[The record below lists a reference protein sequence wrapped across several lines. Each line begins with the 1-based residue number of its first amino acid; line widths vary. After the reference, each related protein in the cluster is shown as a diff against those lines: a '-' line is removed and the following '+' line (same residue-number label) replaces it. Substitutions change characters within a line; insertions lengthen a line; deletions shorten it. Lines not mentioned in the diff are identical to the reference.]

1 MLANAKVWCSKCE
14 GYEHY
19 NYQCPSECQHIRTVS
34 NNDVDN
40 SKVIEDVHVPIK
52 IASIIKDITV
62 DFGTEIFD
70 EIHVSFDSIGDD
82 VNEIVESNIPVVPK
96 KSFEFPYAEISFM
109 AIPTESYPNE
119 SSEFLS
125 MIQQMVSSVSFFTDH
140 LEFIPESILSLAEFE
155 VSH

>member
-1 MLANAKVWCSKCE
+1 VLCSYNLDTIEKAFDVALKLDLTRKMLANAKVWCSKCE

-82 VNEIVESNIPVVPK
+82 VNEIVESNIPQCLGNHSSSLMLNIVLW
-96 KSFEFPYAEISFM
+96 SFL
-109 AIPTESYPNE
+109 PNHV
-119 SSEFLS
+119 L
-125 MIQQMVSSVSFFTDH
+125 
-140 LEFIPESILSLAEFE
+140 
-155 VSH
+155 VSHLSSLL